1 MSHDSHHYIPTAV
14 ARLGARALGIV
25 RTMGR
30 MGLFLARTLGTL
42 FSTPLKVGWL
52 VKRIQFIGYQS
63 LLVIILTG
71 LFTGMVLGYQGYT
84 TLSRVGSTAFLG
96 PMVAFSL
103 LRELGPVISALMV
116 TARAGSAITAEIGI
130 MRIDEEIDALHL
142 MGLSPHRYLIVP
154 VLLGAIICMPLLTS
168 LFNIV
173 GIGGGYLVGVKMLG
187 VGPGAYW
194 GEMVDYVR
202 MQDILISVYK
212 SLSFGG
218 LIAWV
223 CCYQGYYTGYG
234 AEGVSKST
242 TRAVVVSSV
251 LILVCD
257 YFLTS
262 VLF

>member
-1 MSHDSHHYIPTAV
+1 MGMF
-14 ARLGARALGIV
+14 LG
-25 RTMGR
+25 
-30 MGLFLARTLGTL
+30 RTLGTM
-42 FSTPLKVGWL
+42 FTTPLKLGWL

-63 LLVIILTG
+63 LLVILLTG
-71 LFTGMVLGYQGYT
+71 MFTGMVLAYQGYT

-116 TARAGSAITAEIGI
+116 TARAGSALSAEIGI
-130 MRIDEEIDALHL
+130 MRIDEEIDALEL
-142 MGLSPHRYLIVP
+142 MGLSPYRYLIVP
-154 VLLGAIICMPLLTS
+154 ILLGAIISMPLLTG
-168 LFNIV
+168 LFNMV
-173 GIGGGYLVGVKMLG
+173 GIGGGYLVGVEMLG
-187 VGPGAYW
+187 VSQGAYF
-194 GEMVDYVR
+194 GEMIDYVR
-202 MQDILISVYK
+202 LEDVLYSVYK
-212 SLSFGG
+212 SLAFGG

-223 CCYQGYYTGYG
+223 CCFQGFYTGYG

-262 VLF
+262 LLF

>member
-1 MSHDSHHYIPTAV
+1 MSQESRHYIPAAV
-14 ARLGARALGIV
+14 ARLGGRTLDIL

-30 MGLFLARTLGTL
+30 MGMFLGRTLVTM
-42 FSTPLKVGWL
+42 FTTPLKVGWL

-63 LLVIILTG
+63 LLVILLTG

-84 TLSRVGSTAFLG
+84 TLNRVGSTAFLG

-116 TARAGSAITAEIGI
+116 TARAGSAISAEIGI
-130 MRIDEEIDALHL
+130 MRIDEEIDALVL
-142 MGLSPHRYLIVP
+142 MGLSPYRYLVVP
-154 VLLGAIICMPLLTS
+154 VLLGAVICMPLLTA
-168 LFNIV
+168 LFNMI

-187 VGPGAYW
+187 VSGGAYW

-202 MQDILISVYK
+202 MKDILISVYK
-212 SLSFGG
+212 SLAFGG
-218 LIAWV
+218 LIAWM

-234 AEGVSKST
+234 AEGVSNAT
-242 TRAVVVSSV
+242 TRAVVMSSV

-262 VLF
+262 LLF